1 MPVPFTGSD
10 ETNVSYVL
18 LEESAFIFAYLGY
31 SIPAVMQV
39 LFYVL

>member
-18 LEESAFIFAYLGY
+18 LEESAFIYLRVW
-31 SIPAVMQV
+31 P
-39 LFYVL
+39 